1 MALVSIVNTLQDI
14 SILNINNAKS
24 YAEKANLYL
33 IELSVMTV
41 IQSQMMAVMRIA
53 KLNTFGRVVRM
64 RLGKVSAKM

>member
-1 MALVSIVNTLQDI
+1 VEVVKTLKDI
-14 SILNINNAKS
+14 SLLNINNAKS
-24 YAEKANLYL
+24 YAEKVNSYL